1 MDIRVSEC
9 YETYFEIFGNSL
21 TVNTASS
28 VDYPGVTIMV
38 EAIILLGGMGLI
50 IGAGLAFASKIFYVY
65 VDPMILEVEGLLPGA
80 NCGGCGLPGCSANAE
95 AIVAGKASPASCV
108 AAGEETAA
116 AIAAALGVSIEARE
130 PDIARPGCIYG
141 VRDAV
146 TKYSYQGLSTC
157 QAAAMLYGGMKECG
171 IGCLGLGSCEKI
183 CPFNA
188 IRMGDDDLP
197 VVDEKLCTGCGAC
210 ERVCPKNII
219 TLSSVT
225 RRILKEYTT
234 NDCTTP
240 CQRACPA
247 GIDICAYIGHI
258 NTGDYQKAVEVIK
271 ERNPFPTVIGRICP
285 RPCETECRRNLVDEP
300 VAINFLKRYA
310 ADYEKQTG
318 AHILPYKAPD
328 THRRVAIIGGGV
340 EGLSAAFFSAR
351 LGHAPVVFEAG
362 ATLGG
367 LLRTAIAQYRLP
379 PEILDWDI
387 AGVLAMG
394 VETRTRQ
401 TLGKDFTVASL
412 LAQGFEAVFTAAGG
426 WDSRTERLGGAPPE
440 QAVPGVHLLI
450 DLIKSGLNNR
460 YKFDIGPDTVIFDS
474 GEMTMEAV
482 KICRH
487 LGAKKISV
495 IFRDPAEKTRL
506 APATLSLLQQEG
518 VDVLF
523 NTDIFGLSGRGNN
536 LTQIA
541 CTDGITGEN
550 TDITANTL
558 IIDSGRLPE
567 LIFYHA
573 EKESSDSRDEF
584 PAGEDIAWVAVTP
597 SKNPEYAPAPGLL
610 AEGDVITDFSAAIRA
625 IAAGRRA
632 AASIHKVLYGI
643 DIELPDN
650 VVTRDTVLQCVN
662 HIEEN
667 IQQLSRQ
674 IMPQCDIRRIPA
686 QCREIEQGLTEDM
699 ARAEAARCLKC
710 GLICYSD
717 QSVKSAEAA

>member
-1 MDIRVSEC
+1 
-9 YETYFEIFGNSL
+9 
-21 TVNTASS
+21 
-28 VDYPGVTIMV
+28 MV
-38 EAIILLGGMGLI
+38 EAVILLGGMGLI

-65 VDPMILEVEGLLPGA
+65 VDPMIIEIEGLLPGA

-108 AAGEETAA
+108 AAGEETAV
-116 AIAAALGVSIEARE
+116 AIAAALGVSIEAKE
-130 PDIARPGCIYG
+130 PDIARPGCTYG
-141 VRDAV
+141 VRDAAI
-146 TKYSYQGLSTC
+146 KYSYQGLSTC

-171 IGCLGLGSCEKI
+171 IGCLGLGSCEKV
-183 CPFNA
+183 CPFDA
-188 IRMGDDDLP
+188 IRMGHDGLP
-197 VVDEKLCTGCGAC
+197 VVDEQLCTGCGTC
-210 ERVCPKNII
+210 ERVCPKHII

-234 NDCTTP
+234 DDCTTP

-258 NTGDYQKAVEVIK
+258 STGDYQKAVEVIK

-318 AHILPYKAPD
+318 SHILPYKAPD
-328 THRRVAIIGGGV
+328 THRRVAIVGGGV

-362 ATLGG
+362 ATPGG

-387 AGVLAMG
+387 AGVEAMG
-394 VETRTRQ
+394 VEVRTRQ
-401 TLGKDFTVASL
+401 ILGKDFTVASL
-412 LAQGFEAVFTAAGG
+412 LAQGFETVFTAAGG
-426 WDSRTERLGGAPPE
+426 WDSRTERLGNAPPE
-440 QAVPGVHLLI
+440 QAVPGLHLLI

-460 YKFDIGPDTVIFDS
+460 YKLDLGPDAVIFES

-495 IFRDPAEKTRL
+495 IFRDPAEKTQL

-518 VDVLF
+518 VDVFF
-523 NTDIFGLSGRGNN
+523 NTDVTSLSGRGDN
-536 LTQIA
+536 LAQIA
-541 CTDGITGEN
+541 CTDRTTGEKS
-550 TDITANTL
+550 DITSNTL
-558 IIDSGRLPE
+558 IIESGRLPE
-567 LIFYHA
+567 LLFQRTD
-573 EKESSDSRDEF
+573 KEASDAGVAS
-584 PAGEDIAWVAVTP
+584 PAGQAVAWTAAAP
-597 SKNPEYAPAPGLL
+597 RKNPEYAPAPGLV

-632 AASIHKVLYGI
+632 AASIHNALYGI
-643 DIELPDN
+643 DIQLPDN

-662 HIEEN
+662 HLEDDIVQ
-667 IQQLSRQ
+667 IPRQ
-674 IMPQCDIRRIPA
+674 IMPQCDISRIPT
-686 QCREIEQGLTEDM
+686 QCREVEQGFTEEM
-699 ARAEAARCLKC
+699 ARAEATRCLKC

-717 QSVKSAEAA
+717 QSVKKAEAA